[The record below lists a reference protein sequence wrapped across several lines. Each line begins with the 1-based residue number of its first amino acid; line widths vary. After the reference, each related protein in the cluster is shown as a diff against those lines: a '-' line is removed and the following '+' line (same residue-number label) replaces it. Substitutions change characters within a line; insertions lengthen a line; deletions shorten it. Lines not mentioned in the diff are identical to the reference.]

1 MRRIKTYCRI
11 SRADKHGQGGG
22 KLLEAR
28 YMDIP
33 DEVQHH
39 IDAEIKYLS
48 AKNEIGREAVK
59 ASAKKLF
66 GIDMDNPRVA
76 LPWR

>member
-1 MRRIKTYCRI
+1 
-11 SRADKHGQGGG
+11 
-22 KLLEAR
+22 
-28 YMDIP
+28 MDIP